1 MAGSTLWANYQQVSL
16 ETASGDR
23 PEGLSAICVGV
34 GAGSL
39 EDVARGMPY
48 RGDWVRHSTVGELRR
63 HGYEVHRLRD
73 DAHPAH
79 AVLLLKN
86 QPSGADWEGWEIL
99 ATLFEAPVANPNK

>member
-79 AVLLLKN
+79 RCC
-86 QPSGADWEGWEIL
+86 S
-99 ATLFEAPVANPNK
+99 